1 VSDFIEI
8 GKVLKPQG
16 IKGELKV
23 LPITDDVNRFKKL
36 KSVLIDNSEYFVI
49 SSVIRDGYVY
59 MTFKGI
65 DDRNAAELLRDKYL
79 CVKRSDAVK
88 KEGQFFVVDVIGATV
103 IVDGKR
109 IGEVSDIYDNGGG
122 EIYVIKSGRNTIS
135 FPNVN
140 GVIISI
146 DADKKEVVL
155 DAKKF
160 DEVALYEN

>member
-1 VSDFIEI
+1 MSDFIEI
-8 GKVLKPQG
+8 GKVLRPQG

-59 MTFKGI
+59 MTFKGV
-65 DDRNAAELLRDKYL
+65 DDRNAAESFRDKYL

-88 KEGQFFVVDVIGATV
+88 KDGRYFVVDVLGSSVFAGDV
-103 IVDGKR
+103 R
-109 IGEVSDIYDNGGG
+109 IGKLIDIYNNGGG
-122 EIYVIKSGRNTIS
+122 EIYVVQDGRKTIS

-140 GVIISI
+140 GVILSI
-146 DADKKEVVL
+146 DTDKKEVVL